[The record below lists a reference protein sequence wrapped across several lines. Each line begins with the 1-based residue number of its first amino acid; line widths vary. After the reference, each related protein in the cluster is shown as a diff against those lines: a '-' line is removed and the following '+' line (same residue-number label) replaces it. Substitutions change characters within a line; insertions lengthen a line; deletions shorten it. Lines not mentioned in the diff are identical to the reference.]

1 MVRNIVNARAERRRR
16 FTTKI
21 GGQMMAPL
29 PKSRLQLPL
38 RAFERVGVHYG
49 GPYLTKQRRGKTG
62 AKRYLCLFN
71 CLATRTVHL

>member
-1 MVRNIVNARAERRRR
+1 MVRNFVNARAERRRR

-21 GGQMMAPL
+21 GGRMMAPL

-49 GPYLTKQRRGKTG
+49 GPYLTKDAARQEQ
-62 AKRYLCLFN
+62 N
-71 CLATRTVHL
+71 ATCVSSIVWQQGQ